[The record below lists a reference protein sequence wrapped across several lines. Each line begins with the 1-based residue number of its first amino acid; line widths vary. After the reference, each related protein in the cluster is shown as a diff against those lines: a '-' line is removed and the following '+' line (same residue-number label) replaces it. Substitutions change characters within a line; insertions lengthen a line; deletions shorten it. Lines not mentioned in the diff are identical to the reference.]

1 MKTTRYYLLLLLGAS
16 MFLITFAGCAGG
28 DADPDILTLWHNY
41 GGQLKET
48 MDALIDEFND
58 TVGAEKG
65 IIINV
70 TSISGT
76 AAIHEKL
83 TMAANEEPG
92 APRLPDITVAY
103 PRTALLLAEN
113 ELLVELDRLF
123 SPEEL
128 DLYIPQYL
136 DEGRLNGENLY
147 IFPTAKSTEV
157 LFLNSSV
164 FDRFAVATG
173 VTVDDLKTFEGIAR
187 VAALYYDWTDSQ
199 TPGADN
205 DGKAFFMADSLYN
218 YALVGCRQLGAEF
231 VDDQSLTLHLGS
243 PQYARVWES
252 YFRQAVLGRAAI
264 YGGYAADLFKTGE
277 IICST
282 GSSAG
287 VMFFSP
293 TVTYPDNT
301 TEEMEMAI
309 LPYPL
314 FEGGSKIA
322 LQRGA
327 GMCVTRSSKERE
339 LKAAVF
345 LKWFTSPENNMRF
358 VSSTG
363 YLPVTLEAFD
373 QIMSG
378 KNKIES
384 GDRVEQLFSI
394 CRSMEQEYVFLVPPL
409 FEGVEQLQQ
418 RYEAAFKD
426 IAISSRE
433 HYCELIMNN
442 DPHRAYETVSG
453 RALLHLADQF

>member
-1 MKTTRYYLLLLLGAS
+1 MKTTRYFLLLLLAAS
-16 MFLITFAGCAGG
+16 SFLITLAGCAGDAG
-28 DADPDILTLWHNY
+28 DPTILTLWHNY

-70 TSISGT
+70 TSISGS

-103 PRTALLLAEN
+103 PGTALLLAEKG
-113 ELLVELDRLF
+113 LLAELDRLF

-128 DLYIPQYL
+128 GLYIPQYL

-157 LFLNSSV
+157 LFLNSSI
-164 FDRFAVATG
+164 FDRFAAATG
-173 VTVDDLKTFEGIAR
+173 VSVDDLKTFEDIAR

-199 TPGADN
+199 TPGTDN

-231 VDDQSLTLHLGS
+231 VDEGSLTLNLDS
-243 PQYARVWES
+243 PQYARVWEG

-301 TEEMEMAI
+301 TEEMEMTI

-314 FEGGSKIA
+314 FEGGRKIA

-327 GMCVTRSSKERE
+327 GMCVTRSTRERE
-339 LKAAVF
+339 SKAAVF
-345 LKWFTSPENNMRF
+345 LKWFTGPESNTRF

-363 YLPVTLEAFD
+363 YLPVTFEALD

-378 KNKIES
+378 KNKTKS
-384 GDRVEQLFSI
+384 GGKVEKLFSI
-394 CRSMEQEYVFLVPPL
+394 CRLMQQEYVFLVPPL
-409 FEGVEQLQQ
+409 FEGVEQLQE

-426 IAISSRE
+426 IAASSRE
-433 HYCELIMNN
+433 YYGELIMNSE
-442 DPHRAYETVSG
+442 PRRAYETVTG
-453 RALLHLADQF
+453 RALLHLANQF